1 MKNNDLT
8 GYETATLVKDV
19 FEGIKALLP
28 YVKCEKMKERVV
40 NLMLGQRENLTDYS
54 NHHGYTPKIDAVEI
68 SLWYA
73 LIAIHG
79 FLTYNSPEFLSR
91 LKFSKH
97 ALNQT
102 LERKISS
109 TPLTK

>member
-1 MKNNDLT
+1 MKNDNLT
-8 GYETATLVKDV
+8 TYETSTLVKDV

-40 NLMLGQRENLTDYS
+40 NLMLGQREDLKDYS
-54 NHHGYTPKIDAVEI
+54 NHHGYTTETVEI
-68 SLWYA
+68 TLWHA
-73 LIAIHG
+73 LIAFHG

-91 LKFSKH
+91 LKVIKH
-97 ALNQT
+97 ALEAT
-102 LERKISS
+102 LECKISS